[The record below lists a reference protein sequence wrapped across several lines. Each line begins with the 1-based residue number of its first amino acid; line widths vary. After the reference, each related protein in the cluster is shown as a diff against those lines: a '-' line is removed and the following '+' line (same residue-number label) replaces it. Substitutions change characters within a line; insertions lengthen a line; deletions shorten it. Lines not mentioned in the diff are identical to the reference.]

1 MLQNIGYMSNFLLR
15 VYLPVIILFLSLQS
29 NTNKVIQ
36 MRTAT
41 LIEPYLGYRNIILI
55 KKWDTKWEVEICGS
69 SKHIWVYEDEF
80 IEDK

>member
-1 MLQNIGYMSNFLLR
+1 M
-15 VYLPVIILFLSLQS
+15 QS

-55 KKWDTKWEVEICGS
+55 KKWEVEICGS
-69 SKHIWVYEDEF
+69 GKHIWVYEDEF

>member
-1 MLQNIGYMSNFLLR
+1 
-15 VYLPVIILFLSLQS
+15 
-29 NTNKVIQ
+29 

-55 KKWDTKWEVEICGS
+55 KKWDTKWELDYGEVEERVSGGYLVRTDKI
-69 SKHIWVYEDEF
+69 YEDEF

>member
-1 MLQNIGYMSNFLLR
+1 
-15 VYLPVIILFLSLQS
+15 
-29 NTNKVIQ
+29 

-55 KKWDTKWEVEICGS
+55 EKWDTKWKVEICGS
-69 SKHIWVYEDEF
+69 GKHIRVYEDEF